1 MKLFLDTVNV
11 EKLKYWHNLG
21 LIDGVTTN
29 PTTLANINNKLDVLK
44 EIVSLMQDKDV
55 SVQLTATSLA
65 EQLLEADKYSSLG
78 ENVVIKVPGLQ
89 TNLALA
95 KKLVAKNIK
104 VNVTLVFTPMQA
116 AMFSKLGV
124 DYVSFFV
131 GRLIDQ
137 EVDAIKLLQQTV
149 DLVNKVGNKTKVL
162 AASIRNSDQLVQAYL
177 VGADIVT
184 VAPEVLAAS
193 INHKLI
199 DDGYQKFLQDALLK

>member
-1 MKLFLDTVNV
+1 MKLFLDTVDI

-29 PTTLANINNKLDVLK
+29 PTSLSKITDKLEVIR

-55 SVQLTATSLA
+55 SVQLTSTSLA
-65 EQLLEADKYSSLG
+65 EQLLEADKYCSFG
-78 ENVVIKVPGLQ
+78 KNVVIKVPGIQ
-89 TNLALA
+89 TNLELA

-116 AMFSKLGV
+116 ALFAKLGV

-137 EVDAIKLLQQTV
+137 KVDAIKLLQQTV
-149 DLVNKVGNKTKVL
+149 DLVNIVGHKTQVL

-177 VGADIVT
+177 AGADIVT

-193 INHKLI
+193 INHQLI
-199 DDGYQKFLQDALLK
+199 DSGYKIFLQDALLK

>member
-1 MKLFLDTVNV
+1 MKLFLDTINV
-11 EKLKYWHNLG
+11 EKLRHWHNLG

-29 PTTLANINNKLDVLK
+29 PTSLAKSTDKLEVIK

-55 SVQLTATSLA
+55 SVQLTSTSLT
-65 EQLLEADKYSSLG
+65 EQLNEADKYCNLG
-78 ENVVIKVPGLQ
+78 KNVVIKVPGLP
-89 TNLALA
+89 TNLELV

-104 VNVTLVFTPMQA
+104 VNVTLVFTPIQA
-116 AMFSKLGV
+116 TLFAKLGV

-149 DLVNKVGNKTKVL
+149 YLVNNVGNKTKIL

-177 VGADIVT
+177 AGADIVT
-184 VAPEVLAAS
+184 VAPEVLAES
-193 INHKLI
+193 IKHQLI
-199 DDGYQKFLQDALLK
+199 NSGYQKFLQDALV

>member
-1 MKLFLDTVNV
+1 MRLFLDTINV
-11 EKLKYWHNLG
+11 EKLIYWHNLG

-29 PTTLANINNKLDVLK
+29 PTSLSKSTHKLEIIK

-55 SVQLTATSLA
+55 SVQLTSTSLT
-65 EQLLEADKYSSLG
+65 EQLNEADKYCSLG
-78 ENVVIKVPGLQ
+78 KNVVIKVPGLPS
-89 TNLALA
+89 NLELA

-116 AMFSKLGV
+116 TLFAKLGV

-149 DLVNKVGNKTKVL
+149 DLVNKVGNKTKIL
-162 AASIRNSDQLVQAYL
+162 AASIRNADQLVQSYL
-177 VGADIVT
+177 AGADVVT
-184 VAPEVLAAS
+184 VSPEVLELS
-193 INHKLI
+193 INHNLI
-199 DDGYQKFLQDALLK
+199 DAGYQKFLQDA

>member
-11 EKLKYWHNLG
+11 EKLRYWHNLG
-21 LIDGVTTN
+21 LVDGVTTN

-55 SVQLTATSLA
+55 SVQLTSTSLA
-65 EQLLEADKYSSLG
+65 EQLLEADKYCSFG
-78 ENVVIKVPGLQ
+78 KNVVIKVPGIQ
-89 TNLALA
+89 TNLE
-95 KKLVAKNIK
+95 LVKILVSKNIK

-116 AMFSKLGV
+116 TLFAKLGV

-137 EVDAIKLLQQTV
+137 EVDALKLLQQTV
-149 DLVNKVGNKTKVL
+149 DLVNKVGNKTQVL
-162 AASIRNSDQLVQAYL
+162 AASIRNSDQLVQAYIA
-177 VGADIVT
+177 GSDIVT

-193 INHKLI
+193 INHQLI
-199 DDGYQKFLQDALLK
+199 DLGYQKFLQDALLN